1 MKRPRRKGIWI
12 LLAAAVIAAATFA
25 VSLLW
30 GGRANPISAALG
42 VITTPVRGGLSSL
55 AGWIEGRYNYSFRYD
70 ELVEENEALKQRIAE
85 LEETA
90 RTGQDAIEEN
100 ERLRDLLGLRAR
112 RTDLTLEDAKVTA
125 RGASNWT
132 STLTLSKG
140 TNYGIAAGNCVVDQY
155 GNLVGIVSET
165 AYNWS
170 TVITVVDTDL
180 ELGALVART
189 DSPAILEGDFSLMGQ
204 GKLKLTYLP
213 ENTQFLSG
221 DQVLTSG
228 MGGVYPPG
236 LVVGTMD
243 EILADPTGMGRYAVI
258 SPAADLD
265 DLRQVFVITD
275 FDIVE

>member
-12 LLAAAVIAAATFA
+12 LIAAVVLAAVTFA
-25 VSLLW
+25 VSLLL

-42 VITTPVRGGLSSL
+42 VITAPVRGGLSSL
-55 AGWIEGRYNYSFRYD
+55 AGWMEDRYNYSFRYD

-85 LEETA
+85 LEEAA

-100 ERLRDLLGLRAR
+100 ERLRDLLGLRER

-140 TNYGIAAGNCVVDQY
+140 TNYGINVGNCVVDQY
-155 GNLVGIVSET
+155 GSLVGIVSET
-165 AYNWS
+165 AYNWC

-180 ELGALVART
+180 EMGALVART
-189 DSPAILEGDFSLMGQ
+189 DSPAILEGDFVLMGQ

-228 MGGVYPPG
+228 MGGVYPSG

-243 EILADPTGMGRYAVI
+243 EILTDPTGMGRYAVI

>member
-12 LLAAAVIAAATFA
+12 LIAAVVLAAATFA
-25 VSLLW
+25 VSLLM

-42 VITTPVRGGLSSL
+42 VITTPVRSGLSSL
-55 AGWIEGRYNYSFRYD
+55 AGWMEDRYNYSFRYD
-70 ELVEENEALKQRIAE
+70 ELAAENEALKQRIAE
-85 LEETA
+85 LEEAA

-112 RTDLTLEDAKVTA
+112 RTDLTLEDARVTA

-140 TNYGIAAGNCVVDQY
+140 TNYGINVGNCVVDQY
-155 GNLVGIVSET
+155 GSLVGIVSET
-165 AYNWS
+165 AYNWC

-180 ELGALVART
+180 EMGALVART
-189 DSPAILEGDFSLMGQ
+189 DSPAILEGDFVLMGQ

-228 MGGVYPPG
+228 MGGVYPSG

-243 EILADPTGMGRYAVI
+243 EILTDPTGMGRYAVI